1 MKPVHLLGMS
11 MLMLA
16 AAVLPGRPGSGSD
29 VRRSAARLD
38 FTDGLVI
45 ADVCSSVWVCVA
57 LGAAALLVD
66 LERIDAPVGIGE
78 GGGIVLHE
86 GVAGARLGGTAAG

>member
-1 MKPVHLLGMS
+1 

-16 AAVLPGRPGSGSD
+16 AAVIPVRSRSGSD

-45 ADVCSSVWVCVA
+45 ADVCSSVRVCVA
-57 LGAAALLVD
+57 PGAAALLVD

-78 GGGIVLHE
+78 GRGVVLHV
-86 GVAGARLGGTAAG
+86 GVAGAGLGGTAAG

>member
-1 MKPVHLLGMS
+1 
-11 MLMLA
+11 MLVLA
-16 AAVLPGRPGSGSD
+16 AAVLPGRPRSGSD

-45 ADVCSSVWVCVA
+45 ADVCSRVRVCVA
-57 LGAAALLVD
+57 LCAAALLVD

-78 GGGIVLHE
+78 GGGVILHV
-86 GVAGARLGGTAAG
+86 GVAGAGLGGTAAG